1 VKFVLVAV
9 ALSAFVAARVWL
21 RRWVAARWLDDRISN
36 HQAGLLFAMIS
47 LAPLIAV
54 GAVLVLLSNAASM
67 LLLAVALSGAVVI
80 GFWLT
85 VIDYMAGHG
94 VKDAIRRSRNRR

>member
-1 VKFVLVAV
+1 VKFVLVAL
-9 ALSAFVAARVWL
+9 ALSAFVAARIWL
-21 RRWVAARWLDDRISN
+21 RRWVAARWLEDRLSN

-54 GAVLVLLSNAASM
+54 GAVVALLSNTASM

-94 VKDAIRRSRNRR
+94 VKDAIRRSRNR

>member
-1 VKFVLVAV
+1 MRFVLIAV
-9 ALSAFVAARVWL
+9 ALSALVAARIWL
-21 RRWVAARWLDDRISN
+21 RRWVAARWLDDRLSN

-54 GAVLVLLSNAASM
+54 GAVVAWLSNVASI
-67 LLLAVALSGAVVI
+67 LLLAVGLSVAVVI

-85 VIDYMAGHG
+85 VIDYMAAHG
-94 VKDAIRRSRNRR
+94 VKDAIRRSRTRR